1 MAAEMISANYGL
13 GMLVTRGSDSNDI
26 QLVLVAMLLIGLIGA
41 LMSTAFT
48 ILERRLSPWRT
59 DLN

>member
-1 MAAEMISANYGL
+1 MKRLSIL
-13 GMLVTRGSDSNDI
+13 
-26 QLVLVAMLLIGLIGA
+26 LVAMLLIGLIGA